1 MKKQNM
7 EDSATGFPVVVIE
20 KGVPVTTSL
29 MVAKYFKKQH
39 RHVLRSIRNIECSDE
54 FRLRNFGQT
63 VVTRKNPSGGADI
76 PSEAY
81 TMTKDGF
88 MFLAMGFTGKDAAL
102 WKERFI
108 NTFNLMAEQI
118 RSNQM
123 DLWKKMQELVARE
136 VESKVKAS
144 FGSHLM
150 LQRKREIPRFEMEH
164 EKLSCLIQ
172 PTLLN

>member
-1 MKKQNM
+1 MKKQ
-7 EDSATGFPVVVIE
+7 ATGFPVVVIE

-118 RSNQM
+118 RSM

-150 LQRKREIPRFEMEH
+150 LQRKREIPRFETEY